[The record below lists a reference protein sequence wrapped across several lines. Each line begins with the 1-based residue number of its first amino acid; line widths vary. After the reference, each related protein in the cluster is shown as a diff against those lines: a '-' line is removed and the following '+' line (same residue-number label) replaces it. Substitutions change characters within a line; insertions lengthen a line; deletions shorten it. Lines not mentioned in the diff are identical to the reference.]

1 MTPRRKYFL
10 KQRKT
15 NIWPAV
21 MWRGGTDLNFLL
33 NTFFQVAPYYFYCYR
48 GGRSSRN
55 GEEMRKRVICI
66 WSKPLPI
73 KSGSVQNF
81 AHQPYI
87 YSKKQGWPA
96 AHQPYILK
104 HGLGTW
110 NFQESMWL
118 ILICVHSSS
127 KTCPGITLFYDDISI
142 FLMFWSTSMSIGRER
157 KWLESYNALQWPFEI
172 ASTPV
177 RLIQSKSAMMGQSG
191 RNC

>member
-104 HGLGTW
+104 HGLRTQI
-110 NFQESMWL
+110 FRQSMHG
-118 ILICVHSSS
+118 VHPYLRS
-127 KTCPGITLFYDDISI
+127 P
-142 FLMFWSTSMSIGRER
+142 
-157 KWLESYNALQWPFEI
+157 
-172 ASTPV
+172 
-177 RLIQSKSAMMGQSG
+177 LIQDMPRYHIFYEEISSPA
-191 RNC
+191 CFYCL